1 MTAKHREDLVVFSW
15 FVWILICLLLI
26 GFGFMIFLNWW
37 KLDYRNWG
45 RIITGFVFM
54 LFGLT
59 VAYFVTVSFFWR
71 IVNGLSKG
79 DFKQKNIRFKGPK
92 IVVIGGG
99 TGLGTILRGLKEI
112 SSNLTA
118 IVTVADDGGSSG
130 RLRQEFGILPPGDI
144 RNCLVA
150 MADLEPLMESLMQ
163 YRFKGESD
171 LDGHNFGNLFL
182 AALTGITG
190 DFEAAIKESSKV
202 LAVRGQVL
210 PATLEHVI
218 LRAELSDGT
227 VVEGESQI
235 SKSNRPIRRVSLQ
248 PENVKPVPEALAAIN
263 DAELIILGPGSLFTS
278 IIPNLLVADI
288 TRALKNSKALKVYVC
303 NAMTQ
308 PGETDQYSASDHVGQ
323 IIDHA
328 GDGLIDVA
336 IVNTDKIP
344 GEILER
350 YAEENA
356 YPVEPDIE
364 NIRALGIEPL
374 GEEIILKAHVIRH
387 DARKLAAL
395 VEYLIRQRKFE
406 SIFGKL
412 ITKHLLRFLSSRL
425 RDG

>member
-1 MTAKHREDLVVFSW
+1 MTTKHREDLVVLSW
-15 FVWILICLLLI
+15 FVWIVVCLLLI
-26 GFGFMIFLNWW
+26 GFGFIIILNWW
-37 KLDYRNWG
+37 NLDYRNWG

-59 VAYFVTVSFFWR
+59 VGYFVTVSFFWR

-79 DFKQKNIRFKGPK
+79 DFRQKNIRFKGPK
-92 IVVIGGG
+92 IVVVGGG

-130 RLRQEFGILPPGDI
+130 RLRQELGILPPGDI
-144 RNCLVA
+144 RSCLVA

-163 YRFKGESD
+163 YRFKGESN

-182 AALTGITG
+182 AALTGVTG

-227 VVEGESQI
+227 IVEGESQI
-235 SKSNRPIRRVSLQ
+235 SQSKLPIRRVSLQ

-278 IIPNLLVADI
+278 IIPNLLVTDI
-288 TRALKNSKALKVYVC
+288 ARAIKVSKALKVYVC

-308 PGETDQYSASDHVGQ
+308 PGETDHYSASAHVGQ
-323 IIDHA
+323 ILDHA
-328 GDGLIDVA
+328 GTGLIDVA
-336 IVNTDKIP
+336 VVNTDEIP

-356 YPVEPDIE
+356 YPVKPDIE

-374 GEEIILKAHVIRH
+374 GEEIILKAHVVRH

-395 VEYLIRQRKFE
+395 VDHLIRQRKFE
-406 SIFGKL
+406 NVFGKL
-412 ITKHLLRFLSSRL
+412 LTKHLFRFLASRF
-425 RDG
+425 RDS